1 MTYSD
6 FIKLVEQTN
15 NQFNWR
21 YGQSLMN
28 VLHGVCSEKHKQ
40 IVNTDNDC
48 YYDDNKV
55 NVVLEL
61 LKIDWDSNK

>member
-1 MTYSD
+1 
-6 FIKLVEQTN
+6 
-15 NQFNWR
+15 
-21 YGQSLMN
+21 MN